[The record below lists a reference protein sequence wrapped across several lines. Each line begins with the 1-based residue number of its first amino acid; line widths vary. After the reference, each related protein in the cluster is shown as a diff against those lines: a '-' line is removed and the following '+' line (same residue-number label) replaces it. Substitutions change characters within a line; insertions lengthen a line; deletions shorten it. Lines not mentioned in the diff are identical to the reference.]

1 MVLLANRL
9 ILETVLKLCLVLAK
23 DKGKGKGEGMLGG
36 SETEGKLGV

>member
-23 DKGKGKGEGMLGG
+23 DKGNEREKGC
-36 SETEGKLGV
+36 

>member
-1 MVLLANRL
+1 MMLLANRL
-9 ILETVLKLCLVLAK
+9 TLETVLKLYLVLAK